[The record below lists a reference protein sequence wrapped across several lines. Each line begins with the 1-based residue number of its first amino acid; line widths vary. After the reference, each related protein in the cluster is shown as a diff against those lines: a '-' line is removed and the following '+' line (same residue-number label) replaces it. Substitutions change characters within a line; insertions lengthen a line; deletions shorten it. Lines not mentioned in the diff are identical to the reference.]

1 MTFSKAVKSIH
12 KLVSAPKKSISKF
25 HGLSNIFTFL
35 SSLLAACFVIILSS
49 KRTKCILR
57 QPIKFQNARPC
68 IPFDTP
74 ATGASLALLLAG
86 SHPPTKTPAYR
97 PVYDPATRLAQKQGR
112 IIIYSFGKV
121 LSATLPR

>member
-1 MTFSKAVKSIH
+1 MALSKAVKSIH

-25 HGLSNIFTFL
+25 HGLSNIFTFQ
-35 SSLLAACFVIILSS
+35 SSLLAACFDVILPS
-49 KRTKCILR
+49 KSTKCILR
-57 QPIKFQNARPC
+57 QPINFQNARPC
-68 IPFDTP
+68 IPFEAS
-74 ATGASLALLLAG
+74 ATGASLALLLVG

-97 PVYDPATRLAQKQGR
+97 PVYDPATGSDQKQGR